1 MNAFNDLPLFAES
14 AEVLPRPCMDKLQRG
29 WLLCKQEHPELLD
42 ACYKL
47 CLRAMSKGIQRWSAD
62 AVFHVLRWETALT
75 TGDLG
80 LKINN
85 NYSSLMARDLLELY
99 PGLEG
104 FFETRIRKARGTQ
117 SQLS

>member
-1 MNAFNDLPLFAES
+1 MNAFSDLPLFAEP
-14 AEVLPRPCMDKLQRG
+14 AEVSPPPCMDKLQQN
-29 WLLCKQEHPELLD
+29 WLLCKQKHPELLD

-47 CLRAMSKGIQRWSAD
+47 CLRAMDKGIQRWSAD

-85 NYSSLMARDLLELY
+85 NYSSLMARDLLALY
-99 PGLEG
+99 PELEG
-104 FFETRIRKARGTQ
+104 FFETRIRKARGAEG
-117 SQLS
+117 QLS